1 VDFEYEYDPNTSNI
15 SEMAYAHR
23 GDSNAVGFTYD
34 GLDRLAVAE
43 YNITDDSNEAFT
55 IGDLG
60 NRDSVNPP
68 QRANNMR
75 NWIANRP
82 ISSGR
87 GYWNASEKMQE
98 KVKMSNYNRWLSLV
112 CCILPPHTPKSL
124 RYPRK
129 PAPDQLTMV
138 KTQSL
143 FDFQ

>member
-1 VDFEYEYDPNTSNI
+1 
-15 SEMAYAHR
+15 MAYAHR
-23 GDSNAVGFTYD
+23 GDSNAVEFTYD

-43 YNITDDSNEAFT
+43 YNITDDSNESFT

-82 ISSGR
+82 INSGR

-112 CCILPPHTPKSL
+112 CRDPP
-124 RYPRK
+124 RDIDRI
-129 PAPDQLTMV
+129 A
-138 KTQSL
+138 
-143 FDFQ
+143 